1 MVRGAAL
8 GAGLGPGRR
17 AALGAVLG
25 AAALLLLP
33 PFLPHRA
40 AGAAWA
46 QSPRR
51 DSARVAAPARDTL
64 RPALQPGDSAA
75 RQDSLAQRLGAL
87 LAPLSDLSID
97 LSARLETKMER
108 TQNDRCAANQ
118 LFSVGFTC
126 KSAFVPA
133 FDAQFGLRTSGGFAD
148 RVSVDVDYDT
158 QREFDGSNQVA
169 IAYRGTPTS
178 RLQRVE
184 VGNVFFTPPPSR
196 FISAGIPSGNF
207 GVQAITQFGRMQLT
221 AIAAQQKGNVVRD
234 QVFTLGRR
242 TTQEQ
247 EREVE
252 DHQIEPRRFFFTVD
266 PERLGASYP
275 NIDIL
280 NATQMQQLAASLPDT
295 VRPARLRVYR
305 LILGGQPPN
314 PNGPRFRII
323 GDPLSRPGQVYEL
336 LREHI
341 DYYVDPSLLWIAL
354 VRPLALN
361 NERLVVA
368 YSVRIAGRDTVLAQV
383 GGTPDLEFT
392 TEREQWANLLWDP
405 QVTPQ
410 HPAFRREIRS
420 VYRLGGED
428 VRRES
433 VQLRIVAGTSADQE
447 KPPGGTAGSY
457 LQLFGLAQLANA
469 TTFDWENRLWPRP
482 NDPNFLVANL
492 PGQRIFR
499 DQFVVFPSLEPFSR
513 RGLARPSEVAAND
526 TIYRTPSEYLYTPQR
541 PQSYYRLRV
550 KYRTDGGGSLG
561 TIALNSV
568 QVRPGSERLTMD
580 GRPLV
585 KGIDYEID
593 YELGRVQLLGADTL
607 IVRERRIVAR
617 YEENPLFATVP
628 TSIVGLS
635 SQWKLPGGQLSL
647 VAISQ
652 SQRTTFTRPPLGFEP
667 QASVVAGLS
676 ANYGW
681 QLPGLT
687 RLLGTLPGAPDGGPG
702 AASRAPARLDVQ
714 AEFAVSR
721 PRQRSSQQAF
731 VESFEGDGGVT
742 VNLLQTQWQYSSQ
755 PALGRALL
763 QRLGAA
769 TFDTTRATTLAYQN
783 VGLGRDGRLV
793 QFTFPEID
801 PQATLAGVGFA
812 AAEQML
818 WLTLYPLG
826 VGGLFDAAGER
837 YRWLTGSRVP
847 GRRWRSIHTVLGQG
861 GSGSGID
868 LSRAEQLEFW
878 TLVDTAGI
886 RRQRNPTLILDF
898 GDVSENS
905 VTFAPDTLS
914 IVSNDSTYKG
924 KKLQGF
930 DVLGSERDR
939 FSRAFNADAN
949 DHGLAGDVVDSLT
962 VFGGTPPFT
971 AFNVATC
978 SLGRGFQR
986 VLGDAQDNCTVRNGR
1001 LDEEDI
1007 DQDNALNFTSGE
1019 RELERVRRFIVDLS
1033 DRRTYARVGRCGV
1046 SVPDVHGAVP
1056 AGSRLCWVQV
1066 RIPFN
1071 SPDDSTGGGPL
1082 IRRVRAVRLTMV
1094 SGRQLDDQQFSLT
1107 PVARLRVVGASWLK
1121 RADQVLEGLAG
1132 ARASLGGGRVI
1143 ATVIG
1148 TQDRDSTRGIFYEP
1162 PPGVA
1167 EVPDDASSV
1176 FGARQLQVNE
1186 RSLRLLATALP
1197 LGARAEAYF
1206 RFPEGQRNLMGYR
1219 ELRLWMRGRG
1229 RGWGDGGDLQGFVK
1243 VGRDADNFY
1252 LYRTDARS
1260 GNTRDAWDPE
1270 VRVRFDRFYALR
1282 ARLQA
1287 AFLEGR
1293 NAFLGCTAL
1302 DSMLIARSGLPT
1314 TGRIER
1320 HAACEDG
1327 YIVYTVDPAVT
1338 PPNLAAVQ
1346 ELAVGMVRVDSLAGG
1361 DPPVSGDTLELW
1373 VDDIRLADVVNTTG
1387 FAGEFSAT
1395 LTAGDY
1401 GSVRVGVRRRDPN
1414 FRQIG
1419 ESPSF
1424 LTNDDVELSGT
1435 WRLDRFLPAWWG
1447 MALPLTVTRR
1457 ASGASPEFL
1466 SRSDI
1471 PGAAV
1476 SGLRTPRTE
1485 QTTYSLSARRATPL
1499 VGPWW
1504 ASIVNNVLLDGAV
1517 NALGNRTEFQD
1528 GRLRDVNV
1536 GLDFSSA
1543 GLLGGLPTATV
1554 PGAPGSGGWSIGLP
1568 WGGSAAA
1575 LRLSPTLVR
1584 VTSAVVRTAD
1594 TRSSFLNPA
1603 GSITDSARTVD
1614 GLQHVWRNVSSVEFQ
1629 PLPSV
1634 TARWDATSVHDLR
1647 GYGDSTPNAIA
1658 AGEERSRL
1666 VGVDVGL
1673 ERERSM
1679 AASVTWAPLTLPWF
1693 RPRVALGSTYSMLR
1707 DPNNRALVTR
1717 LDGREVDPR
1726 LARRLGNTQLITAAT
1741 TVDPAA
1747 GLNAI
1752 TDESSRWRRLGRIV
1766 RPIDVT
1772 FTRNQLA
1779 AYDGV
1784 GRTPGFGFQWG
1795 LGTIDDFRSLG
1806 GDEAASAGA
1815 SSDLVV
1821 GNSLTL
1827 PGGLT
1832 LTNRLQRSDARH
1844 WNRRDVG
1851 VRALIDG
1858 EAFTYPDVS
1867 MRWSGR
1873 PRALQRI
1880 FSQLGV
1886 TARALQSRQTWTL
1899 PGTGDAVLAEGR
1911 TSRQESYPFT
1921 GAATTAWGE
1930 FGLSASYA
1938 LTRRVDSLPGSVA
1951 RRRSSDLA
1959 ADLSKSF
1966 DLPDTWKVRNPL
1978 RFRVSWQ
1985 ETLTQS
1991 FVTNA
1996 LADNARSRLTDNG
2009 RRAFN
2014 FNADTDVAENMTF
2027 SLQGSRV
2034 VTFDRNFNRR
2044 FVQTVVTAV
2053 FQLNFFSGP
2062 PR

>member
-1 MVRGAAL
+1 MVRGAAS
-8 GAGLGPGRR
+8 GAGLGAGRR
-17 AALGAVLG
+17 AARGVIVG
-25 AAALLLLP
+25 TAALLLLGP
-33 PFLPHRA
+33 LAPW
-40 AGAAWA
+40 GARRGAWA

-64 RPALQPGDSAA
+64 RPLPDAAA
-75 RQDSLAQRLGAL
+75 RRDSLAERLGTF

-97 LSARLETKMER
+97 LSTRLETKVER

-126 KSAFVPA
+126 RSAFTPA

-169 IAYRGTPTS
+169 IAYRGAPTS
-178 RLQRVE
+178 KLRRVE
-184 VGNVFFTPPPSR
+184 VGNVFFAPPPSR

-242 TTQEQ
+242 TTQDQ

-280 NATQMQQLAASLPDT
+280 NAAQMQRLAAALPDT
-295 VRPARLRVYR
+295 LRPARLRVYR

-336 LREHI
+336 LREQI

-368 YSVRIAGRDTVLAQV
+368 YSVRLAGRDTVLPQV

-447 KPPGGTAGSY
+447 KPPGGVAGSY
-457 LQLFGLAQLANA
+457 LQLFGMAQLANPA
-469 TTFDWENRLWPRP
+469 TFDWENRLWPRP

-499 DQFVVFPSLEPFSR
+499 DQFIVFPSLEPFSR
-513 RGLARPSEVAAND
+513 RGLARPPEVAAND
-526 TIYRTPSEYLYTPQR
+526 TIYRTPSEFLYTPQR
-541 PQSYYRLRV
+541 PQSYYRLRMT
-550 KYRTDGGGSLG
+550 YRTDGGGSLG

-585 KGIDYEID
+585 KGVDYEID

-607 IVRERRIVAR
+607 IARERRVVAR

-635 SQWKLPGGQLSL
+635 SQWQLDGGQLAL

-676 ANYGW
+676 ASYGW

-687 RLLGTLPGAPDGGPG
+687 RLLGTLPGAPEQAG
-702 AASRAPARLDVQ
+702 APAPRAPARLDVQ

-742 VNLLQTQWQYSSQ
+742 VNLLQSQWQYSSQ
-755 PALGRALL
+755 PALGRVLG

-769 TFDTTRATTLAYQN
+769 TFDTARAASLAYQN
-783 VGLGRDGRLV
+783 AGLGRDGRLV
-793 QFTFPEID
+793 QFTFPDID

-826 VGGLFDAAGER
+826 VGGLYDAAGER
-837 YRWLTGSRVP
+837 YRWLTGQRLP

-861 GSGSGID
+861 GSGAGID

-878 TLVDTAGI
+878 TLVDTVGI

-930 DVLGSERDR
+930 DRLDSERDR
-939 FSRAFNADAN
+939 FSRAFNADVN

-971 AFNVATC
+971 DFNVATC

-1007 DQDNALNFTSGE
+1007 DQDNALNFTSAE
-1019 RELERVRRFIVDLS
+1019 RELERVRRFVVDLS
-1033 DRRTYARVGRCGV
+1033 DRRSYARVGRCGV
-1046 SVPDVHGAVP
+1046 TVNDVNGAVP
-1056 AGSRLCWVQV
+1056 PGARLCWVQV
-1066 RIPFN
+1066 RVPFN
-1071 SPDDSTGGGPL
+1071 APDDSTGGGPL
-1082 IRRVRAVRLTMV
+1082 IRRVRALRLTMV
-1094 SGRQLDDQQFSLT
+1094 SGAQQGDDQFTLT

-1121 RADQVLEGLAG
+1121 RADHVLEGLAG
-1132 ARASLGGGRVI
+1132 ARPSPGGGRVI

-1167 EVPDDASSV
+1167 EVPDDAASV

-1197 LGARAEAYF
+1197 LGARAEAYV

-1229 RGWGDGGDLQGFVK
+1229 RGWGEGGDLQAFVK
-1243 VGRDADNFY
+1243 IGRDADNFY
-1252 LYRTDARS
+1252 LYRTTARS

-1287 AFLEGR
+1287 AFLAGR

-1302 DSMLIARSGLPT
+1302 DSTLIARSGLPVG
-1314 TGRIER
+1314 GRIDR

-1327 YIVYTVDPAVT
+1327 YVVYTVDPAVT

-1346 ELAVGMVRVDSLAGG
+1346 ELAVGMVRVDSLGGG

-1401 GSVRVGVRRRDPN
+1401 GSVRLGVRRRDPN

-1424 LTNDDVELSGT
+1424 LTNDDVEVSGT
-1435 WRLDRFLPAWWG
+1435 WRLDRLLPAWWG
-1447 MALPLTVTRR
+1447 VALPLTVTRR
-1457 ASGASPEFL
+1457 ASGAAPEFL

-1471 PGAAV
+1471 PGGAV
-1476 SGLRTPRTE
+1476 SGLRTPRSE
-1485 QTTYSLSARRATPL
+1485 QTTYSLSARRSTPL
-1499 VGPWW
+1499 QGPWW

-1543 GLLGGLPTATV
+1543 GLLGGLPTAT
-1554 PGAPGSGGWSIGLP
+1554 PGGAPPGGWTVGLP
-1568 WGGSAAA
+1568 WGGNTTPV
-1575 LRLSPTLVR
+1575 RLSPTLVR
-1584 VTSAVVRTAD
+1584 VTGAVVRTAD
-1594 TRSSFLNPA
+1594 SRSSFLTPA
-1603 GSITDSARTVD
+1603 GSLTDSARTVD
-1614 GLQHVWRNVSSVEFQ
+1614 ALQHVWRTVSTVEFQ
-1629 PLPSV
+1629 PLASV

-1647 GYGDSTPNAIA
+1647 DYGDSTANAIA
-1658 AGEERSRL
+1658 AGEERTRL
-1666 VGVDVGL
+1666 AGVDVGL
-1673 ERERSM
+1673 ERERTM
-1679 AASVTWAPLTLPWF
+1679 AATVTWAPLTLPWL

-1707 DPNNRALVTR
+1707 DPNNRALVSR
-1717 LDGREVDPR
+1717 VDGREVNPR
-1726 LARRLGNTQLITAAT
+1726 LARRLGSTQLLTAAT
-1741 TVDPAA
+1741 TLDPAA
-1747 GLNAI
+1747 GINAI
-1752 TDESSRWRRLGRIV
+1752 TDETSRWRRLGRIV

-1779 AYDGV
+1779 AFDGV
-1784 GRTPGFGFQWG
+1784 GRTPGLGFQWG
-1795 LGTIDDFRSLG
+1795 LGTIDDFRTLG

-1821 GNSLTL
+1821 ANSLVL

-1832 LTNRLQRSDARH
+1832 LTHRMQRSDARH
-1844 WNRRDVG
+1844 WSRRDAG
-1851 VRALIDG
+1851 IRALIDG

-1873 PRALQRI
+1873 PAMLGAV
-1880 FSQLGV
+1880 FSHVGM
-1886 TARALQSRQTWTL
+1886 TARALQSRQSWTL
-1899 PGTGDAVLAEGR
+1899 PGTGEAVLAEGR
-1911 TSRQESYPFT
+1911 ASRQESYPFT
-1921 GAATTAWGE
+1921 ASATTAWGAI
-1930 FGLSASYA
+1930 GLSASYA
-1938 LTRRVDSLPGSVA
+1938 LTRRLDSLPGSVA
-1951 RRRSSDLA
+1951 RRRASDLA
-1959 ADLSKSF
+1959 ADLTKSF
-1966 DLPDTWKVRNPL
+1966 DLPDGWKVRTPL
-1978 RFRVSWQ
+1978 RTRVSWQ
-1985 ETLTQS
+1985 ETLTQA

-2014 FNADTDVAENMTF
+2014 FNADTDVAENMTV

-2044 FVQTVVTAV
+2044 FVQTVITAV